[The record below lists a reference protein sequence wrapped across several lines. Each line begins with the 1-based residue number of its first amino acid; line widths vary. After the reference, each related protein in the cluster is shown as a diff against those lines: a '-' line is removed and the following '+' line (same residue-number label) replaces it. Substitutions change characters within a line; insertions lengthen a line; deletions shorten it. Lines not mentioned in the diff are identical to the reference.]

1 MSAGTVLLG
10 ILLVGIGGGA
20 GSALRWWLRE
30 AGMRL
35 AARRMN
41 QGDVR
46 LKPWLTLLANAL
58 ACFLLGI
65 AVARLGSAVS
75 GVAEFAFLLV
85 GVGFCGGM
93 STLSTAAMDV
103 VDLIRRDSFAIS
115 VGYFLLTIGIGMAAL
130 WIGLVIAS

>member
-10 ILLVGIGGGA
+10 TLLVGIGGGV

-35 AARRMN
+35 AARRVP
-41 QGDVR
+41 QGDM
-46 LKPWLTLLANAL
+46 LMKPWLTLLANAL
-58 ACFLLGI
+58 ACFVLGI

-75 GVAEFAFLLV
+75 GTAEMGFLLV
-85 GVGFCGGM
+85 AVGFCGGL
-93 STLSTAAMDV
+93 STLSSAALDV

-115 VGYFLLTIGIGMAAL
+115 AGYLLLTIGTGMATL
-130 WIGLVIAS
+130 WIGVVIAS